1 VEVVRG
7 FLAYH
12 TMPTNSVALSEFRGI
27 VLWHC
32 LRAFR
37 RRGQRDKTTWISI
50 NQLANRR
57 IPSPRV
63 LHLWSSQRFAVKY

>member
-1 VEVVRG
+1 MEVVRG

-12 TMPTNSVALSEFRGI
+12 TMPANSVALSEFRGI

-37 RRGQRDKTTWISI
+37 RRGQRDKTTWTSI
-50 NQLANRR
+50 NQLVDR
-57 IPSPRV
+57 I
-63 LHLWSSQRFAVKY
+63 